1 MIVRDRPETLDVLL
15 AIHGSIIP
23 KITARLVALTAIS
36 FLAIFLHIQFP
47 RQMVHLSTMPFAL
60 IGLSLSIFMSFRN
73 NACYDRWWEA
83 RKLWGQLIIAA
94 RSFARQTATLDPAT
108 RETLLSSLCGFTHG
122 LAARLRERDEIAA
135 MAPWV
140 ATQEGPD
147 APNPTDAVLTEVGA
161 RCLRLAADKT
171 ISDIHYSVLETKLSE
186 LSLVQAA
193 CERIKSTP
201 LPFAYSLLLHRTALL
216 FCVLLP
222 FGLAPTLGWWT
233 PLLVTIVSY
242 AFFGLDAVGDQLEDP
257 FGDDDNDL
265 PLDAMARMVE
275 RELLFSLGREEL
287 PPPITPKR
295 YRLT

>member
-1 MIVRDRPETLDVLL
+1 MIVRDRPATLDVLL

-23 KITARLVALTAIS
+23 KIAARLVALTAIS
-36 FLAIFLHIQFP
+36 FLAILLHIQFP
-47 RQMVHLSTMPFAL
+47 RQMIHLSTMPFAL

-83 RKLWGQLIIAA
+83 RKLWGQLIIAS
-94 RSFARQTATLDPAT
+94 RSFARQTATLDKET
-108 RETLLSSLCGFTHG
+108 RETLLTGVCGFTHG
-122 LAARLRERDEIAA
+122 LTARLRESDEIAA
-135 MAPWV
+135 IAPWV
-140 ATQEGPD
+140 QHRAWRA
-147 APNPTDAVLTEVGA
+147 APNPTDAVLAEVGA
-161 RCLRLAADKT
+161 ECLRLAASKT

-186 LSLVQAA
+186 LSVVQAA
-193 CERIKSTP
+193 CERIKTTP

-233 PLLVTIVSY
+233 PLLVVIVSY
-242 AFFGLDAVGDQLEDP
+242 TFFGLDALGDQLEDP
-257 FGDDDNDL
+257 FGHDDNDL

-275 RELLFSLGREEL
+275 RELLFSLGREDL
-287 PPPITPKR
+287 PPPITPER

>member
-23 KITARLVALTAIS
+23 KIAARLVALTAIS
-36 FLAIFLHIQFP
+36 FLAILLHIQFP
-47 RQMVHLSTMPFAL
+47 RQMIHLSTMPFAL

-94 RSFARQTATLDPAT
+94 RSFARQTATLDKET
-108 RETLLSSLCGFTHG
+108 RETLLTGVCGFTHG
-122 LAARLRERDEIAA
+122 LTARLRESDEIAA
-135 MAPWV
+135 IAPWV
-140 ATQEGPD
+140 QHRAWRA
-147 APNPTDAVLTEVGA
+147 APNPTDAVLAEVGA
-161 RCLRLAADKT
+161 ECLRLAASKT

-186 LSLVQAA
+186 LSVVQAA
-193 CERIKSTP
+193 CERIKTTP

-233 PLLVTIVSY
+233 PLLVVIVSY
-242 AFFGLDAVGDQLEDP
+242 TFFGLDALGDQLEDP
-257 FGDDDNDL
+257 FGHDDNDL

-275 RELLFSLGREEL
+275 RELLFSLGREDL
-287 PPPITPKR
+287 PPPITPER